1 MPFPNAKLAGG
12 SLQAGY
18 RLIDGSDL
26 LAVLS
31 GSTSFT
37 GLSLAGYLAESSADS
52 LTAHAGGGQGSALPI
67 TTEMARVTTVA
78 TAGDSVKL
86 PTSIAG
92 LTIILENAGANA
104 MQVYGSGTDTINGV
118 ATATGVSQMAS
129 SVVIYTCYTAGAWF
143 ANGLGTGYS
152 GSLETQSAA
161 NALTA
166 FAGGGQGSA
175 TPITTMM
182 ARFTTVATI
191 ADSAILP
198 TSTAGLVITV
208 MNGAANSMNVFPDT
222 GASINGGSAN
232 AAFAVAGGKTATF
245 FCPAPLVWHALLS
258 A

>member
-1 MPFPNAKLAGG
+1 MPFPLATLPGG
-12 SLQAGY
+12 SLQPGF
-18 RLIDGSDL
+18 RNIDGSDI
-26 LAVLS
+26 LALLS
-31 GSTSFT
+31 GKTSFT
-37 GLSLAGYLAESSADS
+37 GLSLVGLFGESASDS
-52 LTAHAGGGQGSALPI
+52 LTAHAGGGQASALVL
-67 TTEMARVTTVA
+67 TSELNRVSTVA
-78 TAGDSVKL
+78 TSGDSVAL
-86 PTSIAG
+86 PVSFAG
-92 LTIILENAGANA
+92 LTIIVENAGANP
-104 MQVYGSGTDTINGV
+104 MQVYGAGTDTINGV

-152 GSLETQSAA
+152 GSLETQSSA

-166 FAGGGQGSA
+166 HAGGGQGSA
-175 TPITTMM
+175 LQITTMM

-198 TSTAGLVITV
+198 VSAAGLVITV
-208 MNGAANSMNVFPDT
+208 MNGATNSMNVFPDT
-222 GASINGGSAN
+222 GGAINGGSAN